1 MEQETPK
8 PRRNAVR
15 ALPWLYGGVVVSAL
29 LAMSLAETGSG
40 TLVFVGLD
48 TLLLAGF
55 LALGEHIG
63 LWTDASTIQQQGSE
77 LHPCPEPPRTEGA
90 GA

>member
-1 MEQETPK
+1 MKQRAPK
-8 PRRNAVR
+8 SKRYAVR
-15 ALPWLYGGVVVSAL
+15 ALPWLYGSVVVSAL
-29 LAMSLAETGSG
+29 LAMSVAEIGFEV
-40 TLVFVGLD
+40 LVYLGLD

-63 LWTDASTIQQQGSE
+63 LWTDPSTVLKQRSE
-77 LHPCPEPPRTEGA
+77 EHPCLEPPCGEGA